1 MFNSPVFNS
10 IIGLVLT
17 YALITVF
24 VSSLIEAISIIFH
37 KRAKDLKDGL
47 TRMLDNLQID
57 GLINELYQHP
67 LINPINYNKPNKI
80 PSYIDPKCF
89 AKALHEILSN
99 KKVRELKLNKLLEDL
114 PEDSPVK
121 AFLDSLVSDIDE
133 KTDSVQKNL
142 MIWFDVSMD
151 RLSGEYKR
159 SIQFW
164 SFLLAFVIALALNA
178 DTLRLSQ
185 IYWGL
190 SSSQL
195 DLLLNTSAHIQSS
208 LPADVAKNVQ
218 DNFKNLNKL
227 PIGWDRDCTPCSS
240 WGVVKDFFV
249 LNTDNIKHP
258 SLQNVMISIG
268 KLFIFIIGC
277 FITACSVLFGAP
289 FWFDLLKS
297 FVNIRGT
304 GKKPNQ

>member
-17 YALITVF
+17 YALITAF
-24 VSSLIEAISIIFH
+24 VSSLIEAISTIFSI
-37 KRAKDLKDGL
+37 RAKTLRSGL
-47 TRMLDNLQID
+47 TRMLDHLQIE
-57 GLINELYQHP
+57 GLVNDLYQHP

-99 KKVRELKLNKLLEDL
+99 KNIRELKLNKLLEDL
-114 PEDSPVK
+114 PEGSPVK

-133 KTDSVQKNL
+133 KTDSAQKNL
-142 MIWFDVSMD
+142 MLWFDVSMN
-151 RLSGEYKR
+151 RLSGKYKR
-159 SIQFW
+159 SMQFW
-164 SFLLAFVIALALNA
+164 SFFLAFVIAFALNV
-178 DTLRLSQ
+178 DTFNLSQ
-185 IYWGL
+185 IYWNL

-195 DLLLNTSAHIQSS
+195 DLLLNTSGHAPPS
-208 LPADVAKNVQ
+208 LPADVVKNVQ
-218 DNFKNLNKL
+218 DNFGNLNKL
-227 PIGWDRDCTPCSS
+227 PIGWGEDGTLWVSVTSS
-240 WGVVKDFFV
+240 TRSFFC
-249 LNTDNIKHP
+249 
-258 SLQNVMISIG
+258 
-268 KLFIFIIGC
+268 FIMGC
-277 FITACSVLFGAP
+277 LITACSVLFGAP

>member
-1 MFNSPVFNS
+1 MSLGIERCIMFNSPVFNS

-17 YALITVF
+17 YALITAF
-24 VSSLIEAISIIFH
+24 VSSLIEAISTIFSI
-37 KRAKDLKDGL
+37 RAKTLRSGL
-47 TRMLDNLQID
+47 TRMLDHLQIE
-57 GLINELYQHP
+57 GLVNDLYQHP

-99 KKVRELKLNKLLEDL
+99 KNIRELKLNKLLEDL
-114 PEDSPVK
+114 PEGSPVK

-133 KTDSVQKNL
+133 KTDSAQKNL
-142 MIWFDVSMD
+142 MLWFDVSMN
-151 RLSGEYKR
+151 RLSGKYKR
-159 SIQFW
+159 SMQFW
-164 SFLLAFVIALALNA
+164 SFFLAFVIACALNV
-178 DTLRLSQ
+178 DTFNLSQ
-185 IYWGL
+185 IYWNL

-195 DLLLNTSAHIQSS
+195 DLLLNTSGHALPS
-208 LPADVAKNVQ
+208 LPADVVKNVQ
-218 DNFKNLNKL
+218 DNFGNLNKL
-227 PIGWDRDCTPCSS
+227 PIGWGEDGTLWVSVISS
-240 WGVVKDFFV
+240 TRSFFC
-249 LNTDNIKHP
+249 
-258 SLQNVMISIG
+258 
-268 KLFIFIIGC
+268 FIIGC